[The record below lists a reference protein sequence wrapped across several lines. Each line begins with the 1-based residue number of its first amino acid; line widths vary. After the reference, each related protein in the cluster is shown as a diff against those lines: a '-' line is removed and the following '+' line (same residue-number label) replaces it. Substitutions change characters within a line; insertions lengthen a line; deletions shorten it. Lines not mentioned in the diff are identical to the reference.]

1 MTMSSSGGR
10 GSSSAS
16 GEATAGLNG
25 GGRSL
30 DEKTSS
36 SAKTRGSLDGGGPT
50 LTLKSPVGKEA
61 MVYSWPLKKGKGS
74 VKRSEDK
81 QDEAAEIIETIR

>member
-1 MTMSSSGGR
+1 MSAAARSVSDD
-10 GSSSAS
+10 AS
-16 GEATAGLNG
+16 GE
-25 GGRSL
+25 
-30 DEKTSS
+30 EKKKESETKSS
-36 SAKTRGSLDGGGPT
+36 NLT

-61 MVYSWPLKKGKGS
+61 MIYNWPLKKGKGS

>member
-1 MTMSSSGGR
+1 MSAAAARSDDASAAPGGGGGDEKKPEPSSKKDSSS
-10 GSSSAS
+10 
-16 GEATAGLNG
+16 L
-25 GGRSL
+25 
-30 DEKTSS
+30 
-36 SAKTRGSLDGGGPT
+36 T

-61 MVYSWPLKKGKGS
+61 MIYSWPLKKGKGS

>member
-1 MTMSSSGGR
+1 MSSAGGR
-10 GSSSAS
+10 GSSSSAT
-16 GEATAGLNG
+16 GEVSAGLNG
-25 GGRSL
+25 GGRTL
-30 DEKTSS
+30 DDKTSS
-36 SAKTRGSLDGGGPT
+36 SAKTRGSVDGGGPT

>member
-1 MTMSSSGGR
+1 MESG
-10 GSSSAS
+10 
-16 GEATAGLNG
+16 
-25 GGRSL
+25 
-30 DEKTSS
+30 K
-36 SAKTRGSLDGGGPT
+36 GPDKRT

-61 MVYSWPLKKGKGS
+61 MVYQWPLKKGKGS